1 MALRHRIPDGFVL
14 GVNRLIEPARPP
26 PVLKTPVRVGF
37 RSGADFKDV
46 FAAVT
51 SSRVTE
57 VEAAVGSGKSVALPS
72 ALAEYTS
79 LPVIHVVPAHL
90 LALDQSGYVKTVSP
104 VGVGWVVHPT
114 EEVARSGVTYMSSA
128 TAVARLLSDGKLSP
142 FDAYVVLDESHESDA
157 YTYVLRNVVPFTP
170 FVRGVVKAS
179 ATFSMSNFRTR
190 ETAGE
195 VKMVKYQPQ
204 PVRDWDV
211 FDETKPWSYTN
222 LTGNTLVF
230 VDSKRD
236 AEDLVSKY
244 NQLGFSAHR
253 LWGQMSDESFLAA
266 MNEMRDP
273 QAPLVVLIADYTFR
287 SGFTFDVNVVIDS
300 GLVSYMDVSEG
311 APRRCWRKAYELEL
325 YQGAGRAGRLPGSV
339 AVCYVPDGEV
349 ERAICDLEGVELDAA
364 AVLMRM
370 LGYAV
375 PRQLGHS
382 VFATGDVPK
391 DLLHALRDA
400 QPFACLTPEHLE
412 PFVCDARRDSGV
424 GLSTRSSI
432 EQIRKVSAVEYE
444 TISYQEEHAGRVP
457 LVAHVDSGGAY
468 RQKVG
473 NDVSGFVARKSV
485 DEDPSTLGF
494 WEDAFARLDLLV
506 DANEVVKVEAGKF
519 YYAEGVSDQPRRSR
533 GLPKGMESLQAI
545 MAEPNFLYRL
555 KSMSSDDRMTAI
567 ACALDRYN
575 GITAEL
581 VALSQII
588 REGPLSSVGAGVR
601 ADVRARWAVHASEL
615 VSAHISESM
624 MIGSALPSMCKG
636 VSALRLMTSGMPEV
650 IDQFKEYHEAQIPYF
665 GIGHARDV
673 REEYKHELGRA
684 ERQLIGD
691 TPARS
696 EYVNQRGPGEA
707 AGQAVY
713 RHVRTSSNVGRSNAM
728 NVLSWIGGVHIKKDT
743 GGRNP
748 KGLHGARQRGQI
760 DYG

>member
-57 VEAAVGSGKSVALPS
+57 VEAAVGSGKSVVLPS
-72 ALAEYTS
+72 ALAEYAS

-311 APRRCWRKAYELEL
+311 APRRLA
-325 YQGAGRAGRLPGSV
+325 QGVRVG
-339 AVCYVPDGEV
+339 
-349 ERAICDLEGVELDAA
+349 
-364 AVLMRM
+364 
-370 LGYAV
+370 AV
-375 PRQLGHS
+375 PR
-382 VFATGDVPK
+382 
-391 DLLHALRDA
+391 
-400 QPFACLTPEHLE
+400 
-412 PFVCDARRDSGV
+412 RRQS
-424 GLSTRSSI
+424 R
-432 EQIRKVSAVEYE
+432 
-444 TISYQEEHAGRVP
+444 
-457 LVAHVDSGGAY
+457 
-468 RQKVG
+468 
-473 NDVSGFVARKSV
+473 
-485 DEDPSTLGF
+485 
-494 WEDAFARLDLLV
+494 AFARFCSGLL
-506 DANEVVKVEAGKF
+506 
-519 YYAEGVSDQPRRSR
+519 RS
-533 GLPKGMESLQAI
+533 
-545 MAEPNFLYRL
+545 
-555 KSMSSDDRMTAI
+555 
-567 ACALDRYN
+567 
-575 GITAEL
+575 
-581 VALSQII
+581 
-588 REGPLSSVGAGVR
+588 
-601 ADVRARWAVHASEL
+601 
-615 VSAHISESM
+615 
-624 MIGSALPSMCKG
+624 
-636 VSALRLMTSGMPEV
+636 
-650 IDQFKEYHEAQIPYF
+650 
-665 GIGHARDV
+665 
-673 REEYKHELGRA
+673 
-684 ERQLIGD
+684 
-691 TPARS
+691 
-696 EYVNQRGPGEA
+696 
-707 AGQAVY
+707 
-713 RHVRTSSNVGRSNAM
+713 
-728 NVLSWIGGVHIKKDT
+728 
-743 GGRNP
+743 
-748 KGLHGARQRGQI
+748 
-760 DYG
+760 